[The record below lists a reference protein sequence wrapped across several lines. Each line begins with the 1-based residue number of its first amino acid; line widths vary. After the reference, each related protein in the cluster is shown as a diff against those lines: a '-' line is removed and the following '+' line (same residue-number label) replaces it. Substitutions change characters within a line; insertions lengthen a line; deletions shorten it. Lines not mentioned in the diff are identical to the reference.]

1 MAAQRQPELLLVEDD
16 ASTRK
21 LLANLMRKF
30 GFRVTEAATA
40 AAAGRSLAEGLEVV
54 VLDLMLPDGN
64 GSDVLQ
70 MIRARALT
78 PLVAIVTAVEDR
90 DALDR
95 AVALKPDAFF
105 GKPLDVADFAN
116 WLRET
121 RFAASLKLEIAEA

>member
-1 MAAQRQPELLLVEDD
+1 MAVQRQPELLLVDD
-16 ASTRK
+16 EPETLK
-21 LLANLMRKF
+21 LLARLIRKF

-40 AAAGRSLAEGLEVV
+40 AAAERSLSEGFDVV

-64 GSDVLQ
+64 GADVLQ
-70 MIRARALT
+70 AIRARGLK

-95 AVALKPDAFF
+95 VIALKPDAFF
-105 GKPLDVADFAN
+105 GKPLDVPDFIS

-121 RFAASLKLEIAEA
+121 PLAGGLDLNADVA